1 MNIKKVL
8 YVDHGD
14 RVADNYMYMYYG
26 DMFRELREATD
37 VTLYQG
43 NPQKVPRIVED
54 GGFDCVVF
62 GLGYFAQ
69 RNGSAYGH
77 IPGLEELKVP
87 VVCMLHKPQ
96 VMLEQKLS
104 FFKTNNVD
112 LIADVNISYKKFQE
126 VLGIKT
132 TRIWLSASPTVYHER
147 DVPVLYDVGFS
158 GATHAN
164 KLTGPTAN
172 LRDRVLERLKSKDIE
187 LFWNKQTSPSHR
199 ISSVEEYATKIN
211 ESKIWIATTGPTL
224 DISPRYFEV
233 MLSKTLLFCN
243 DMPVQYEG
251 VFRDGFNCVTFKND
265 LSDFDDKLSFYL
277 TNEDERNKIINEAYN
292 HAMENLTSKHMCA
305 KMLREANKILALKRQ
320 A

>member
-1 MNIKKVL
+1 MSLKKVL
-8 YVDHGD
+8 YVDQGN
-14 RVADNYMYMYYG
+14 RVADNYMYLYYG
-26 DMFRELREATD
+26 DMYRELKEATD

-43 NPQKVPRIVED
+43 NPHKVPHIVND
-54 GGFDCVVF
+54 GRFDCVVF

-69 RNGSAYGH
+69 RDTSVYGH
-77 IPGLEELKVP
+77 IAGLAELKVP

-96 VMLEQKLS
+96 TMLEQKLH
-104 FFKTNNVD
+104 FFKTNAVD
-112 LIADVNISYKKFQE
+112 LIVDVNITYKKFQE
-126 VLGIKT
+126 QLGIKT
-132 TRIWLSASPTVYHER
+132 TRIWLSASPKTYYER
-147 DVPVLYDVGFS
+147 NVPELYDVGFS

-172 LRDRVLERLKSKDIE
+172 LRDRVLDRLKTKDIK

-199 ISSVEEYATKIN
+199 ISSVEEYARKIN

-251 VFRDGFNCVTFKND
+251 VFQDGFNCVTFKND
-265 LSDFDDKLSFYL
+265 LSDFDEKLDFYL
-277 TNEDERNKIINEAYN
+277 TNDDERDKIINSAYE
-292 HAMENLTSKHMCA
+292 HAVDNLTTKHMCE
-305 KMLREANKILALKRQ
+305 KMLREINDISALKR
-320 A
+320 